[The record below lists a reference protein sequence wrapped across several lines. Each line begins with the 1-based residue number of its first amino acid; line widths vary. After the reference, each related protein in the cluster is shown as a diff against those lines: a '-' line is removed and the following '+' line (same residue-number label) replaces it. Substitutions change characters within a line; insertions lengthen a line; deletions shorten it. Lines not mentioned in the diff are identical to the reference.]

1 MWALEDVVLQLPS
14 GEVRPPLRASFA
26 PGVTLVCGDEGTG
39 KSTLLRT
46 LALALG
52 QPRAGHIASIQAGQI
67 RWQGDALEVFLMD
80 PADRSM
86 DEMPVRAYWQAQA
99 ARYSTWREDVLQ
111 DLAQA
116 LGLAPHLDKSFVMLS
131 TGSRRKVMLAAS
143 IASSAQV
150 VLWDQPFASLDLASI
165 KVLNAVLNQAAQ
177 DQRAFVLADYV
188 APEGVRLM
196 QTLDLG

>member
-1 MWALEDVVLQLPS
+1 MVFLHLQDLVLALPNGHIL
-14 GEVRPPLRASFA
+14 A
-26 PGVTLVCGDEGTG
+26 PMNITLKPGLTLVCGDEGTG

-46 LALALG
+46 LAHA
-52 QPRAGHIASIQAGQI
+52 ASPA
-67 RWQGDALEVFLMD
+67 VFLVD

-99 ARYSTWREDVLQ
+99 ARYSAWREDVLQ
-111 DLAQA
+111 DLAQT
-116 LGLAPHLDKSFVMLS
+116 LGLAPHLDKSFFMLS
-131 TGSRRKVMLAAS
+131 TGSRRKVMLVAS

-165 KVLNAVLNQAAQ
+165 QVLKQVLNNAAS

>member
-1 MWALEDVVLQLPS
+1 MWSLEDVVLQLPN
-14 GEVRPPLRASFA
+14 GEVRPSLRATFA
-26 PGVTLVCGDEGTG
+26 PGVSLVCGDEGTG

-46 LALALG
+46 LAQGLG
-52 QPRAGHIASIQAGQI
+52 QSSARHIASIQAGQI
-67 RWQGDALEVFLMD
+67 RWEGDALEVFLMD

-99 ARYSTWREDVLQ
+99 ARYSAWREDVLQ
-111 DLAQA
+111 DLAQT
-116 LGLAPHLDKSFVMLS
+116 LGLAPHLDKSFFMLS

-165 KVLNAVLNQAAQ
+165 QVLKQVLNNAAV
-177 DQRAFVLADYV
+177 DHRAFVLADYV

>member
-1 MWALEDVVLQLPS
+1 MVFLHLQDLVLALPNGHIL
-14 GEVRPPLRASFA
+14 A
-26 PGVTLVCGDEGTG
+26 PMNITLKPGLTLVCGDEGTG

-46 LALALG
+46 LAHA
-52 QPRAGHIASIQAGQI
+52 ASPA
-67 RWQGDALEVFLMD
+67 VFLVD

-99 ARYSTWREDVLQ
+99 ARYSAWREDVLQ
-111 DLAQA
+111 DLAQT
-116 LGLAPHLDKSFVMLS
+116 LGLAPHLDKSFFMLS

-143 IASSAQV
+143 IASQAPL

-165 KVLNAVLNQAAQ
+165 KVLNAVLNQAVQ

-196 QTLDLG
+196 QTLDLD